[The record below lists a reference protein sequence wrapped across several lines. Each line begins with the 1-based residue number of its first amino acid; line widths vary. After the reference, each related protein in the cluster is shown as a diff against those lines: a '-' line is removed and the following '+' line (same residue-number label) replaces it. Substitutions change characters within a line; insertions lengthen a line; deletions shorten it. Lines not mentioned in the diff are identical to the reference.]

1 MRSSPVLLRDA
12 SQAFSAAA
20 TTGLSATDEV
30 SSYYKLDMYRRK
42 DYTPWMAGKT
52 DLNHGSWWDRGT
64 HLHSSY
70 RMPKAVQGRGF
81 EYKKFFGESRYIK
94 PFYNGGPMEAVHDHV
109 RNKAF
114 HNEWE
119 FPANLRKSMHLS
131 EHIRTQG
138 NSYRWNQHFSR
149 KALKVIAKNAYQ
161 LTDRSY
167 IWNPYNPHQPMKGPA
182 AVTTN
187 EMEVYR
193 KQAFLQGIEY
203 PEFPDIKPQAQVDP
217 WEEDAEN
224 AIPPVHNDV
233 LLNKEVWTEVNKNM
247 RGMEQ
252 KIKAFKDSERKK
264 RYTWEMANLMASLK
278 KAAQEETF
286 MAKVATKQQNKEK
299 FEEQQNRKPWERAKA
314 EEDFSEEQDDV
325 CCSPSPPSL
334 LRSFA
339 THAHNTHHTGGRGHE
354 DAGGNQGAGASQETG
369 RFVQAAW
376 YEAVGCEFCLEE
388 ATTHLLPFV
397 THLYCPHKS
406 IIQIPICAL

>member
-12 SQAFSAAA
+12 SQAFNAAP
-20 TTGLSATDEV
+20 TTGLSANEEV
-30 SSYYKLDMYRRK
+30 SSYYKIDMYKKK
-42 DYTPWMAGKT
+42 DYTPWMVGKT
-52 DLNHGSWWDRGT
+52 DMARGSWWSKGH
-64 HLHSSY
+64 HLGSSY
-70 RMPKAVQGRGF
+70 RMPKAIQGKGF
-81 EYKKFFGESRYIK
+81 EYQKFFGAPRYIK
-94 PFYNGGPMEAVHDHV
+94 PFYNGGPMEAVHDEV

-114 HNEWE
+114 HNAWE
-119 FPANLRKSMHLS
+119 FPADLRKSLHLP
-131 EHIRTQG
+131 EHIRTQPRAH
-138 NSYRWNQHFSR
+138 RWNQHFSR

-167 IWNPYNPHQPMKGPA
+167 LWNPYNPHQPMRGPA

-203 PEFPDIKPQAQVDP
+203 PEFPDIKPQEQVDP

-224 AIPPVHNDV
+224 AIPKVHNDT

-252 KIKAFKDSERKK
+252 KIKAFKDAERKK

-314 EEDFSEEQDDV
+314 EEDVSEEQEDV
-325 CCSPSPPSL
+325 GVDV
-334 LRSFA
+334 A
-339 THAHNTHHTGGRGHE
+339 TQEEIKEEAHHKR
-354 DAGGNQGAGASQETG
+354 
-369 RFVQAAW
+369 QAAS
-376 YEAVGCEFCLEE
+376 YRPPGTKL
-388 ATTHLLPFV
+388 
-397 THLYCPHKS
+397 
-406 IIQIPICAL
+406 